1 MRGFAVAVFQSFTPL
16 QSLAAPFTTQTFL
29 CGFLLL
35 DRSNLPAP
43 QNNVGR
49 ITINRILGMQSTLNG
64 GGGVYTAQ

>member
-1 MRGFAVAVFQSFTPL
+1 MLASPNFRLVL
-16 QSLAAPFTTQTFL
+16 SLTLTFL

-35 DRSNLPAP
+35 DRINLPAP